1 LYVVGRMGRGS
12 ACAWEAMAVLCELD
26 ARATGG
32 IDDGKWFD
40 LVTLN

>member
-1 LYVVGRMGRGS
+1 VAGWMGRGL
-12 ACAWEAMAVLCELD
+12 ACAWEAIAVLCELD

-40 LVTLN
+40 LVRLN

>member
-1 LYVVGRMGRGS
+1 VVGWMGRGL
-12 ACAWEAMAVLCELD
+12 AYTWEAMAVLCELD

-32 IDDGKWFD
+32 IDDAEWFD

>member
-1 LYVVGRMGRGS
+1 MVGWMGPGL
-12 ACAWEAMAVLCELD
+12 ACAWEVMAILCELD